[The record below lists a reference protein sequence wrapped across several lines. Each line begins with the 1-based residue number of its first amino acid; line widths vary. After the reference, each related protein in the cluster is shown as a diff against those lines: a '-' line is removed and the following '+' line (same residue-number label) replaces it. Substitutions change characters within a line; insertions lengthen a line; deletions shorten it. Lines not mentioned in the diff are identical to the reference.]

1 MRCGTARAIL
11 WAAYGLRTELDVHPL
26 LAQWLAVEVVSLR
39 LVDKRFYHLD
49 TCLAP
54 LEGGHLMYYE
64 GAFDA
69 ASISVIESR
78 VPAEQRIAVSE
89 RDALHFAC
97 NAVSAGPEVLL
108 NFATPELR
116 ARLEAAGYSVHETRL
131 GEFIKSGGAAKCLAL
146 RLVQPRAEDA
156 RRRPPARCSGA

>member
-1 MRCGTARAIL
+1 
-11 WAAYGLRTELDVHPL
+11 
-26 LAQWLAVEVVSLR
+26 
-39 LVDKRFYHLD
+39 
-49 TCLAP
+49 
-54 LEGGHLMYYE
+54 MYYE

-78 VPAEQRIAVSE
+78 VPPEQRIAVSE

-116 ARLEAAGYSVHETRL
+116 ARLEAAGYSVHETPTPRVHKIRRR
-131 GEFIKSGGAAKCLAL
+131 GQMPCAAAGAA
-146 RLVQPRAEDA
+146 
-156 RRRPPARCSGA
+156 